1 MRKSVSFCRLQANRS
16 KETPFRD
23 LPYNFVCILHR
34 KKEVIDVNLNDHFS
48 CLAAQPWRKPDARS
62 MDKPYSSFIG
72 ISLMDVPFLYA
83 ISIFQ
88 DVCKTTLYPFLRN
101 EYAIIVQSKN
111 FREVSIF
118 ICRSDFLSSTRSFL
132 LASTVIVQVQRY
144 DSGLWKYSATFVSS
158 VKKHIQCF

>member
-1 MRKSVSFCRLQANRS
+1 
-16 KETPFRD
+16 
-23 LPYNFVCILHR
+23 
-34 KKEVIDVNLNDHFS
+34 
-48 CLAAQPWRKPDARS
+48 

-72 ISLMDVPFLYA
+72 ISLKAVPLLYA
-83 ISIFQ
+83 ISIFL
-88 DVCKTTLYPFLRN
+88 KTYAKQYLYPFLRN

-144 DSGLWKYSATFVSS
+144 GSGLWK
-158 VKKHIQCF
+158 

>member
-1 MRKSVSFCRLQANRS
+1 
-16 KETPFRD
+16 
-23 LPYNFVCILHR
+23 
-34 KKEVIDVNLNDHFS
+34 
-48 CLAAQPWRKPDARS
+48 

-72 ISLMDVPFLYA
+72 ISLMAVPFLYA

-144 DSGLWKYSATFVSS
+144 GSGLWKYSATFVSS
-158 VKKHIQCF
+158 VKEKYPMLLKTIWTSLSKTKACFSMIGILLVFHSCRQKKL

>member
-1 MRKSVSFCRLQANRS
+1 
-16 KETPFRD
+16 
-23 LPYNFVCILHR
+23 
-34 KKEVIDVNLNDHFS
+34 
-48 CLAAQPWRKPDARS
+48 
-62 MDKPYSSFIG
+62 
-72 ISLMDVPFLYA
+72 MDVPFLYA

-88 DVCKTTLYPFLRN
+88 DVCKTKLYPFLRN

-132 LASTVIVQVQRY
+132 WASTVIVQVQRY
-144 DSGLWKYSATFVSS
+144 GSGLWKYSATFVSS

>member
-1 MRKSVSFCRLQANRS
+1 MLGCTALEKTRCKKHGQAILFFHRNFS
-16 KETPFRD
+16 D
-23 LPYNFVCILHR
+23 GCAIFVC
-34 KKEVIDVNLNDHFS
+34 DF
-48 CLAAQPWRKPDARS
+48 
-62 MDKPYSSFIG
+62 
-72 ISLMDVPFLYA
+72 
-83 ISIFQ
+83 IFQ
-88 DVCKTTLYPFLRN
+88 DVCKTTLYPFFRN

-144 DSGLWKYSATFVSS
+144 GSGLWKYSATLVSS